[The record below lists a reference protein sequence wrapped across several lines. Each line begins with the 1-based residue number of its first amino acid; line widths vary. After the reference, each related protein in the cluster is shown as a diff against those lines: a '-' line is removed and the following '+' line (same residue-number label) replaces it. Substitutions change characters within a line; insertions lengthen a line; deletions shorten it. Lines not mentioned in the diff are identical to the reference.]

1 MTAAK
6 SRAAKVGLPP
16 GSLVHVGEP
25 QEGPARLQ
33 VLDYDA
39 SRVEEHELESPEAL
53 RAYLSRPSVTWLNVV
68 GVHDVA
74 AVAAV
79 GRILGIHPLVL
90 EDVVNT
96 RQRPKAEGFDEYAF
110 VVAKMIRFD
119 EQAGRLGLEHVS
131 LVVGR
136 GFVVTFQ
143 ERSGDV
149 LDPLRERIRE
159 GVGRVR
165 AAGADYLA
173 YCVLDLLVD
182 HYFLALEGL
191 GGRIEDLEEP
201 ILSDPSP
208 EVLQAIHEAKR
219 AVGAVRKAVWPLREA
234 LLYLERDAGGLVDEA
249 TRPYLRDVY
258 DHCVQVI
265 DTVETYRDLLAGYLD
280 VYLSSLS
287 NRMNE
292 VMKTLTV
299 IATIFIPLTFLAG
312 VYGMN
317 FEHMPELK
325 WRWGYPAVWA
335 VMVAVGIGMV
345 RWFRRRGWL

>member
-25 QEGPARLQ
+25 QEGPARIEVIDFDAERLEER
-33 VLDYDA
+33 VL
-39 SRVEEHELESPEAL
+39 SGVEEVRP
-53 RAYLSRPSVTWLNVV
+53 YLSRPSVTWINVV
-68 GVHDVA
+68 GVHDVT
-74 AVAAV
+74 AV
-79 GRILGIHPLVL
+79 GALGKLLGIHPLVL

-96 RQRPKAEGFDEYAF
+96 RQRPKAEAFDGYAF

-119 EQAGRLGLEHVS
+119 PGERALDTEQVS
-131 LVVGR
+131 LVLGR

-143 ERSGDV
+143 ERAGDV
-149 LDPLRERIRE
+149 FGPLRERIRT
-159 GVGRVR
+159 GAGRVR
-165 AAGADYLA
+165 TAGADYLA
-173 YCVLDLLVD
+173 YCVLDLVVD

-191 GGRIEDLEEP
+191 GGVIDDLEDP
-201 ILSDPSP
+201 ILTDPEP
-208 EVLQAIHEAKR
+208 EVLQMLHEAKR
-219 AVGAVRKAVWPLREA
+219 AVTSVRKAVWPLREA
-234 LLYLERDAGGLVDEA
+234 LLFLEREAHGLVAEA

-265 DTVETYRDLLAGYLD
+265 DTIETQREVLSGFVD

-292 VMKTLTV
+292 VMKALTV
-299 IATIFIPLTFLAG
+299 IATVFIPLTFIAG

-317 FEHMPELK
+317 FEYMPELK

-335 VMVAVGIGMV
+335 VMAGVGAGLFA
-345 RWFRRRGWL
+345 WFRRKRWI